1 MERVRGS
8 GYGDRI
14 DQNMGSVFRVGRKS
28 PPKNFSGGGAVVAG
42 DIRPIYD
49 EEPMAEVQTTAEIN
63 ILLQDNS
70 ILSNL
75 NSIMKEKG
83 HSPLATKVESE
94 TPNGSNADI
103 TNQGESI
110 QALYVK
116 CRAPFLNVQMTSVH
130 ISSGLVLHQM
140 TSDHNRSEL
149 GIHDHSNEPSSSEA
163 VTTVVPLAVRRY
175 ITTRDGIY
183 YSTFT

>member
-1 MERVRGS
+1 MERVRES

-14 DQNMGSVFRVGRKS
+14 VRNMGSVFGVGRKS
-28 PPKNFSGGGAVVAG
+28 PPENFSGGGAVVAG

-75 NSIMKEKG
+75 NSIMKEWLTEAE
-83 HSPLATKVESE
+83 HVMT
-94 TPNGSNADI
+94 
-103 TNQGESI
+103 
-110 QALYVK
+110 YVLCHAK
-116 CRAPFLNVQMTSVH
+116 S
-130 ISSGLVLHQM
+130 LVLHQM

-149 GIHDHSNEPSSSEA
+149 GIQDYSNEPSSSEA

>member
-1 MERVRGS
+1 M
-8 GYGDRI
+8 I
-14 DQNMGSVFRVGRKS
+14 A
-28 PPKNFSGGGAVVAG
+28 PK
-42 DIRPIYD
+42 
-49 EEPMAEVQTTAEIN
+49 
-63 ILLQDNS
+63 
-70 ILSNL
+70 LSR
-75 NSIMKEKG
+75 KG

-116 CRAPFLNVQMTSVH
+116 CRAPFLNVQMMSVH

-149 GIHDHSNEPSSSEA
+149 GIHDHSNEPSSSK
-163 VTTVVPLAVRRY
+163 LLQQL
-175 ITTRDGIY
+175 
-183 YSTFT
+183 FL